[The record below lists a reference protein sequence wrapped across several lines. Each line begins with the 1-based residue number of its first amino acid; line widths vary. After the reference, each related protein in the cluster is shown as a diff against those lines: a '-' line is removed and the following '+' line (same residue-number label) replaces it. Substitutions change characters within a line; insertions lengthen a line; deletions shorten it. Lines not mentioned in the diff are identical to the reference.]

1 MFELLQITPKSVPDK
16 LVDRLPTFSD
26 LITTYGAF
34 LTFVLVFTIIF
45 GIMQYNWYKGTL
57 KSKDE
62 QIKRMDEKER
72 DLFDR
77 LMLHFNKKS

>member
-1 MFELLQITPKSVPDK
+1 MIELLQVATQTIQDK

-26 LITTYGAF
+26 LISTYGAF
-34 LTFVLVFTIIF
+34 LTIVLLFVIAF
-45 GIMQYNWYKGTL
+45 GVMQFVWYKGTL

-72 DLFDR
+72 ELFDR
-77 LMLHFNKKS
+77 LMLHFKKNP